1 MSTNETSSKD
11 RIRLKADELFMR
23 YGIRSVSMDD
33 IASQL
38 GMSKKTIYQFYSDK
52 DELVDAVVD
61 THLGMMEGD
70 CTRCHENAANA
81 VEEIMLTMDYLADMG
96 NNINPMVLHDLEK
109 FHFRAFD
116 KFQKHKNQYLYQ
128 VMRDNIVWGINEGL
142 YRADINTDILAKFR
156 LETALLAFN
165 VDVYP
170 PSKYHFSDVCR
181 AILEHFLYGL
191 VSQKGYTLV
200 LQYQDNRTN
209 KLIQDAKTK

>member
-1 MSTNETSSKD
+1 MSMNETLPKD
-11 RIRLKADELFMR
+11 RIRQKADELFMR

-70 CTRCHENAANA
+70 CARCHENAANA

-128 VMRDNIVWGINEGL
+128 VMRDNIEWGINEGL